1 MLPKQLFYVTNDRL
15 CAFDWRAGIL
25 TPGPCFG
32 ADRDGMEAFAA
43 YLAHHADRA
52 TGARAYLVADLV
64 EEDFARCLLPHVRG
78 RAGRNLVERRLSHA
92 YRDTPLRHADIQ
104 DRDSEGRRDDHTLF
118 SALTNPA
125 MVQPWVALME
135 QHQVPLAG
143 LYSAA
148 HLSAQLVRRMGIAQD
163 HLLLIAEEGGGL
175 RQSYFQGPYLKFSR
189 LTVMAAYDD
198 VVDATAVETAKMQ
211 QFLTSTRLLR
221 RGELLHVVV
230 LAPAQ
235 RVAALEQRCE
245 DDPELA
251 FHFIDIGSACARLK
265 LAGEVDTAE
274 QLLLG
279 LLGRDAPPSQYPPGA
294 AGRFYQLWR
303 ARLALNCASAAIAF
317 VGALWVLG
325 GAWAGVRDAQ
335 EAARLRA
342 DAAQFDARYRA
353 IMSTLPPTPARSA
366 NMKAA
371 VQLDAL
377 LRTTAPAPAPLVAL
391 VSRSLERAPAIRL
404 LALDW
409 QVQKPAPAQPAL
421 DAGAPLKQGD
431 SATEAIAASMVGL
444 PGAPAQV
451 LRIDGEVEF
460 GPSDYRAIL
469 DSVNQFALDMA
480 ANSGVSV
487 HIIEAPLDVR
497 QNVKLSGT
505 IDGTRTGSGEAA
517 GARPRFAIN
526 LTWKP

>member
-1 MLPKQLFYVTNDRL
+1 MTNDRL
-15 CAFDWRAGIL
+15 CAFDWRAGVL
-25 TPGPCFG
+25 TPGPCFC
-32 ADRDGMEAFAA
+32 ADRDGMDAFARFV
-43 YLAHHADRA
+43 DGA

-104 DRDSEGRRDDHTLF
+104 DRDSEGRHDDHVLF
-118 SALTNPA
+118 SALTNAA

-135 QHQVPLAG
+135 QNQVPLAG

-189 LTVMAAYDD
+189 LTVLAAHDD
-198 VVDATAVETAKMQ
+198 VVEATASETAKMQ
-211 QFLTSTRLLR
+211 QFLTSTRLLG
-221 RGELLHVVV
+221 RGEMLHVVV
-230 LAPAQ
+230 LSPVE
-235 RVAALEQRCE
+235 RVPALEQRCE

-251 FHFIDIGSACARLK
+251 FHFIDIDSACARLK
-265 LAGEVDTAE
+265 LAGDVDTAE

-279 LLGRDAPPSQYPPGA
+279 LLGRDAPDSQYPPGA

-303 ARLALNCASAAIAF
+303 ARLALNCASGAIAF
-317 VGALWVLG
+317 AGALWLLG
-325 GAWAGVRDAQ
+325 SAWGGVRDGQ
-335 EAARLRA
+335 EATRLSA
-342 DAAQFDARYRA
+342 EAAQLDARYRA
-353 IMSTLPPTPARSA
+353 IMASLPPTPARSA

-377 LRTTAPAPAPLVAL
+377 LAATAPAPAPLVAL

-409 QVQKPAPAQPAL
+409 QVQQPLVAQPGQDGGL
-421 DAGAPLKQGD
+421 FKQSDGAIEP
-431 SATEAIAASMVGL
+431 IPASVVGL
-444 PGAPAQV
+444 PGAPVQV
-451 LRIDGEVEF
+451 LRIDGEVAF

-480 ANSGVSV
+480 RNPGVAV
-487 HIIEAPLDVR
+487 HIVEAPVDVR
-497 QNVKLSGT
+497 QNVKLSGKT
-505 IDGTRTGSGEAA
+505 DSGDAA
-517 GARPRFAIN
+517 SARPRFVIN
-526 LTWKP
+526 VTWKP

>member
-1 MLPKQLFYVTNDRL
+1 MTNDRL
-15 CAFDWRAGIL
+15 CAFDWRAGVL
-25 TPGPCFG
+25 TPGPCFC
-32 ADRDGMEAFAA
+32 ADRDGMDAFARFV
-43 YLAHHADRA
+43 DGA

-104 DRDSEGRRDDHTLF
+104 DRDSEGRHDDHVLF
-118 SALTNPA
+118 SALTNAA

-135 QHQVPLAG
+135 QNQVPLAG

-189 LTVMAAYDD
+189 LTVLAAHDD
-198 VVDATAVETAKMQ
+198 VVEATASETAKMQ
-211 QFLTSTRLLR
+211 QFLTSTRLLG
-221 RGELLHVVV
+221 RGEMLHVVV
-230 LAPAQ
+230 LSPVE
-235 RVAALEQRCE
+235 RVPALEQRCE

-251 FHFIDIGSACARLK
+251 FHFIDIDSACARLK
-265 LAGEVDTAE
+265 LAGDVDTAE

-279 LLGRDAPPSQYPPGA
+279 LLGRDAPDSQYPPGA

-303 ARLALNCASAAIAF
+303 ARLALNCASGAIAF
-317 VGALWVLG
+317 AGALWLLG
-325 GAWAGVRDAQ
+325 SAWGGVRDGREATRLSA
-335 EAARLRA
+335 EAAQL
-342 DAAQFDARYRA
+342 DARYRA
-353 IMSTLPPTPARSA
+353 IMASLPPTPARSA

-377 LRTTAPAPAPLVAL
+377 LAATAPAPAPLVAL

-409 QVQKPAPAQPAL
+409 QVQQPLIAQPGQ
-421 DAGAPLKQGD
+421 DAGLFKQSD
-431 SATEAIAASMVGL
+431 AAIEPIPASVVGL
-444 PGAPAQV
+444 PGAPVQV

-480 ANSGVSV
+480 RNPGVAV
-487 HIIEAPLDVR
+487 HIVEAPVDVR
-497 QNVKLSGT
+497 QSVKLSGKT
-505 IDGTRTGSGEAA
+505 DSGDAA
-517 GARPRFAIN
+517 SARPRFAIN
-526 LTWKP
+526 IRWKP